1 MQLVF
6 NMNLEHTFIQ
16 FYSRTMLWPFVI
28 KRCTGLQIAIWYK
41 RESSKVKKKKVIKVV
56 GKFDTKYSRE
66 KEMVLKCL
74 LWEFVISDLLKWLVL
89 KRWNKKPST
98 LG

>member
-1 MQLVF
+1 M
-6 NMNLEHTFIQ
+6 TFRDKEMYWLANCHLIQ
-16 FYSRTMLWPFVI
+16 ARILKSL
-28 KRCTGLQIAIWYK
+28 
-41 RESSKVKKKKVIKVV
+41 KKKVIKVV

>member
-6 NMNLEHTFIQ
+6 NMNLEDTFIQ

>member
-28 KRCTGLQIAIWYK
+28 KRSTGLQIAIWYK
-41 RESSKVKKKKVIKVV
+41 RELSKVKKKKK
-56 GKFDTKYSRE
+56 
-66 KEMVLKCL
+66 
-74 LWEFVISDLLKWLVL
+74 KW
-89 KRWNKKPST
+89 
-98 LG
+98 